1 MIGTLGW
8 WLGGAE
14 TTTQA
19 HQTRGAERMVGGGG
33 GGRFPPHSTP
43 LPRLLFPD
51 SMPQARVFRKVKQYF
66 LASCT
71 T

>member
-19 HQTRGAERMVGGGG
+19 HQTRGAERIVGGGG
-33 GGRFPPHSTP
+33 GGRFPI
-43 LPRLLFPD
+43 RLLFPD